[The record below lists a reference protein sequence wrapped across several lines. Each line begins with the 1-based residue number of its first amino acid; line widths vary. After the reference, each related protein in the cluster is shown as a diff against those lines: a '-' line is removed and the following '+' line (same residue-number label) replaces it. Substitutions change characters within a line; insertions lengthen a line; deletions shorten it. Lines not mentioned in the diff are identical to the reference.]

1 MTKQTVESRFWKHI
15 THSYVDNGNKITIT
29 CESIVG
35 NLGFD
40 VKNLLAFGSKEEL
53 RDYMGLFCSDRYE
66 NFPYYRVIEKKYEE
80 D

>member
-1 MTKQTVESRFWKHI
+1 MPNFECVRCPFYI
-15 THSYVDNGNKITIT
+15 THSYGDKGNKITIT
-29 CESIVG
+29 CENIVG

-40 VKNLLAFGSKEEL
+40 VKNLLAFSSKEER

-66 NFPYYRVIEKKYEE
+66 SCPYYRVIEKKYEE